1 MNKIGKQKNVKCNRI
16 NNTLLSERYYSMV
29 ATELDQSGKYVGG
42 GGEPL
47 HAADQLVILE
57 RLGFPSLFFF
67 TLK

>member
-1 MNKIGKQKNVKCNRI
+1 MNKIGKQKNVKCSRI

-42 GGEPL
+42 DGEPL

-57 RLGFPSLFFF
+57 RLGFPSLFFL